1 MSGPEVVV
9 IGGAMVDYHYAVTN
23 LPEPDGGS
31 FAPNRE
37 VAFGG
42 VGANVSIALDRL
54 GRDVAL
60 LSRVGDDETGNL
72 VRDHLADTGVRTDR
86 VRTGDDETTH
96 SIILRDP
103 GGERMIVTAGESYR
117 RLRLTDDDL
126 ASLADADCV
135 FVTAYTPDRVVS
147 RLLDAAGDPGFPP
160 IAFDLSGPIDELRGR
175 ATEPETIDLAL
186 ERAALFVTGT
196 VAAASFFGDRA
207 SAIDRLASAPV
218 PRAAYTRGEDG
229 ATLFEGAERTE
240 VDAFEVDAVDT
251 TGAGDAFVA
260 GLLDR
265 WLLGSEEPASA
276 GRFAAAAAAIN
287 CTEAYTQPG
296 LATRDEVLEFLAD
309 RSG

>member
-9 IGGAMVDYHYAVTN
+9 VGGAMVDYHYAVTN

-31 FAPNRE
+31 FAPTRE

-60 LSRVGDDETGNL
+60 LSRVGDDESGTL

-103 GGERMIVTAGESYR
+103 DGERMIVTAGESYR

-126 ASLADADCV
+126 ASLAGADCV

-147 RLLDAAGDPGFPP
+147 RLFEAAVDPAFPP

-196 VAAASFFGDRA
+196 VAAVSFFGDRDA
-207 SAIDRLASAPV
+207 AIDRLASAPV

-229 ATLFEGAERTE
+229 AALFDGGDRTE

-260 GLLDR
+260 ALLDR
-265 WLLGSEEPASA
+265 WLLGNEDPASA

-296 LATRDEVLEFLAD
+296 LPTRDEVLEFLAD
-309 RSG
+309 RDR